1 MERPLFCI
9 VSSRAE
15 AALAQPDLGRY
26 SPKQL
31 ADKEE
36 VSDTTVRAW
45 LREGLPY
52 VRQGKRGR
60 IFIYYQDYV
69 NWMIECAKDP
79 EGKVE
84 APVWAYRFIRAEFS
98 QKPIQNV

>member
-9 VSSRAE
+9 VASKE
-15 AALAQPDLGRY
+15 AAAAVPDLGRY

-45 LREGLPY
+45 LRSGLPY

-69 NWMIECAKDP
+69 NWMIECARDD
-79 EGKVE
+79 ESKVA
-84 APVWAYRFIRAEFS
+84 APAWAYRFIRAEFS
-98 QKPIQNV
+98 RKPIQNI

>member
-1 MERPLFCI
+1 MGTRPLFCI

-15 AALAQPDLGRY
+15 AENALPDLGRY

-36 VSDTTVRAW
+36 VTDTTVRAW

-69 NWMIECAKDP
+69 NWIIDCARDP
-79 EGKVE
+79 DSKVE
-84 APVWAYRFIRAEFS
+84 APVWAYWFLRSRTLPEI
-98 QKPIQNV
+98 

>member
-1 MERPLFCI
+1 MGARPLFCI

-15 AALAQPDLGRY
+15 AESARPDLGRY

-36 VSDTTVRAW
+36 VTDTTVRAW

-69 NWMIECAKDP
+69 NWIIDCARDP
-79 EGKVE
+79 ESKVE
-84 APVWAYRFIRAEFS
+84 VPVWAYWFLRGRTLPEI
-98 QKPIQNV
+98 